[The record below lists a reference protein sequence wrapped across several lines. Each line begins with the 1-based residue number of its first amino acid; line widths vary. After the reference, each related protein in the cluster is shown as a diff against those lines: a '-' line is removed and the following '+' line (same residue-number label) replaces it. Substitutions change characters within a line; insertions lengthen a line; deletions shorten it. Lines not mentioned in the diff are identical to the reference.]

1 VAHQLGLEG
10 ALSYFNKLIEQAVD
24 SVPPCSCKDMLKQ
37 LVRLEAERLVPR
49 AAIEASS
56 KAAGQPAQRQIQAE
70 VTRAA
75 T

>member
-49 AAIEASS
+49 AAIEAS
-56 KAAGQPAQRQIQAE
+56 GQATKHQIQAE